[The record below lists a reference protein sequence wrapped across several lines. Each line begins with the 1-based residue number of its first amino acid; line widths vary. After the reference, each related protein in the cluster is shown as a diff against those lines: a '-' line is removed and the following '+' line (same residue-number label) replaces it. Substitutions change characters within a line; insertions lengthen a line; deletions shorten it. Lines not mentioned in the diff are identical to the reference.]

1 MANGIIKR
9 GAREKAA
16 YQIKRRKQ
24 RVTQHYRPHTIW
36 EEIEGFERHPA
47 GQTKGSKGKGATAM
61 DKAISRLDRE
71 AMRKH
76 APKKTV
82 SRGGGGIPF
91 NPKLGG
97 RDIGGRKPPWRKRKI
112 LE

>member
-1 MANGIIKR
+1 MANGKIKR
-9 GAREKAA
+9 GARERAA
-16 YQIKRRKQ
+16 YQIKKRKKG
-24 RVTQHYRPHTIW
+24 VTQHYRPHTIW

-47 GQTKGSKGKGATAM
+47 GQTKGSKKKGATDM

-82 SRGGGGIPF
+82 RRGGGAPMNLKI
-91 NPKLGG
+91 GG
-97 RDIGGRKPPWRKRKI
+97 RDVGGRKSPWRKRKI